1 MIEEMISRGCKID
14 IVGSQMH
21 IFNPKAILA
30 ASEGRPPA
38 GISPSNVYNIMKTID
53 VGRPIHLSEITITSA
68 DETERGRMIQ
78 AIIARNMYRLWFS
91 IKPMMG
97 ITWWNVVDGCGMAGE
112 PSLSG
117 LFTRGMNP
125 KPAFYALDEL
135 INREWRTNLSATP
148 DADGNVKF
156 RGFKGKYRLSWFDKD
171 GKEQFKIVNVK

>member
-1 MIEEMISRGCKID
+1 M
-14 IVGSQMH
+14 
-21 IFNPKAILA
+21 P
-30 ASEGRPPA
+30 
-38 GISPSNVYNIMKTID
+38 
-53 VGRPIHLSEITITSA
+53 
-68 DETERGRMIQ
+68 
-78 AIIARNMYRLWFS
+78 
-91 IKPMMG
+91 
-97 ITWWNVVDGCGMAGE
+97 GE

-135 INREWRTNLSATP
+135 INREWRTNLSASP